1 MKSLLN
7 KQVKIIFYNLLS
19 IILTTMRITLLI
31 LFIFV
36 FQSHAEITH
45 FQETKV
51 SIQLNNVTV
60 EKVLQTIEEISD
72 YCFLYNNNLIDVDR
86 KVNIEA
92 KNKSIYYV
100 LEQLFQKEDVS
111 YETKG
116 LQIILHPKN
125 IKSDKETLNNIK
137 YQDTKKKN
145 ITGNVTDEQGNPIIG
160 ANIVEKGAMNG
171 TTTNVDGH
179 FLLQVED
186 EAVLHISYIGYLMQ
200 NINTAGRTSFN
211 IVLQE
216 DTKALEEVVVVGYGS
231 QRKSSLTAA
240 VTTVNTKELANIPN
254 PNVISSLQGRV
265 SGLTVSEW
273 SGEPGTSPSLQ
284 IRGIGTIDGNTNP
297 LIVVD
302 GVPGGGS
309 LENITAYDIESI
321 SLLKDAS
328 AAAIYGARAA
338 NGVILVITKRGSAST
353 EKPVVEFSSNVG
365 FQTKG
370 SMPKTISAYEY
381 ATLLQEAVV
390 NDGNNPVFD
399 DLDMEMFRTGQINDL
414 HGGDT
419 DWTSLVIKDVAPIY
433 TNHIGVAGNGKI
445 GRYYFAGEYVHQDGL
460 VKKIDKYDRLNL
472 RANIT
477 SDISKNVQL
486 QFSSN
491 YTRTHKTANDM
502 HNVFAQVVRVPPI
515 ARPMYEDGHYGS
527 MIFAKGSY
535 LADILNPYYWVN
547 SYGPKEYNW
556 NNLLTTANI
565 QYKPIEDLVFNA
577 MGSYNLVYSDD
588 QHYYPRGE
596 SWNPVI
602 QAPAQSSENSLN
614 ETWNKSYKYDL
625 QITGNYEKTIRNH
638 YLKLLTGFSIEEY
651 RSEYISANR
660 RNFISETLYELNAG
674 DAATSTNSGS
684 ASHWAFASFFGR
696 LNYSFA
702 EKYLFEFSFR
712 NDGSSRFAP
721 GKQWGF
727 FPSGSVGW
735 NINKE
740 SFMENLD
747 FIDQLKLRGS
757 IGQLGNAEKVNLYLW
772 YSGINNGGYYNFGNS
787 LVVGTRPGSF
797 ANRQLSWETTT
808 TYNIG
813 VDGSYWN
820 GKLNFE
826 MDYWRKN
833 TDDILLT
840 TPISTIIG
848 APSSE
853 ETVNAGKVASHGFD
867 LTIGSRGN
875 ITKDLTYNVR
885 LSLTGWNSWI
895 VDLKNRESQFGS
907 FRPGEDLGNIYGY
920 ECLGIINDEETL
932 AQYKTLVGVDVNYT
946 KLGDLQYKDQ
956 NGDGKIDYKDVVKI
970 GNNNTKNTY
979 GINID
984 LGYKD
989 FDFQAFFQGAFNVD
1003 RTISGEIRTS
1013 FAGYRSPIRNQ
1024 LDRWTEENRN
1034 PNAEYPRIRKDR
1046 SHNWSESDFW
1056 IRNGSYLKL
1065 KTLQIG
1071 YNISKPFLS
1080 KVKIDNLRI
1089 YMSATNLFTIAPDI
1103 PKGFDPQMNVQE
1115 FIYPQLRVYS
1125 IGLNLKF

>member
-1 MKSLLN
+1 MKKKENCCLRPDYFFRS
-7 KQVKIIFYNLLS
+7 VCFI
-19 IILTTMRITLLI
+19 IILLLCGKISAHAETDVTHKISIHMDNNTMKEVFSYIEKNSK
-31 LFIFV
+31 FIFV
-36 FQSHAEITH
+36 YNKSKVDLDK
-45 FQETKV
+45 KV
-51 SIQLNNVTV
+51 SININNQTV
-60 EKVLQTIEEISD
+60 DAILDKMFHETD
-72 YCFLYNNNLIDVDR
+72 
-86 KVNIEA
+86 
-92 KNKSIYYV
+92 
-100 LEQLFQKEDVS
+100 LEYFIRGRQV
-111 YETKG
+111 
-116 LQIILHPKN
+116 IVR
-125 IKSDKETLNNIK
+125 
-137 YQDTKKKN
+137 KKN
-145 ITGNVTDEQGNPIIG
+145 VVEEKEVATGSQQDNTISVRG
-160 ANIVEKGAMNG
+160 IVKDNRGEVLTGVSIAVEGTAMG
-171 TTTNVDGH
+171 TTTDHNGN
-179 FLLQVED
+179 FLIDKVRPDAILKFSYVGYRTEHLPLQ
-186 EAVLHISYIGYLMQ
+186 
-200 NINTAGRTSFN
+200 GRT
-211 IVLQE
+211 
-216 DTKALEEVVVVGYGS
+216 ALSVTLSESYELLNEIVVVGYGS

-254 PNVISSLQGRV
+254 SNVISSLQGRV
-265 SGLTVSEW
+265 SGLTIGEW
-273 SGEPGTSPSLQ
+273 SGEPGTSPNIQ
-284 IRGIGTIDGNTNP
+284 IRGIGTIDGSTSP
-297 LIVVD
+297 LIVID
-302 GVPGGGS
+302 GIPGGGR
-309 LENITAYDIESI
+309 LENIPAYDIESI

-328 AAAIYGARAA
+328 ASAIYGARAA
-338 NGVILVITKRGSAST
+338 NGVILVTTKRGLVST

-370 SMPKTISAYEY
+370 TMPETISAYEY
-381 ATLLQEAVV
+381 AALLQEAVI

-399 DLDMEMFRTGQINDL
+399 DRDMEMFKTGRIDDL
-414 HGGDT
+414 HGGGT
-419 DWTSLVIKDVAPIY
+419 DWTSLVIKEVAPIY

-445 GRYYFAGEYVHQDGL
+445 GRYYFAGEYLYQEGL

-477 SDISKNVQL
+477 SDISENVQL

-491 YTRTHKTANDM
+491 YTRTHKTASDM
-502 HNVFAQVVRVPPI
+502 YNVFAQVVRVPPI
-515 ARPMYEDGHYGS
+515 ARPVYEDGHYGS
-527 MIFAKGSY
+527 MIFAKGNY

-565 QYKPIEDLVFNA
+565 EYKPINDLVFNIL
-577 MGSYNLVYSDD
+577 GSYNLVYSDD

-602 QAPAQSSENSLN
+602 SAPAQSSENSLN
-614 ETWNKSYKYDL
+614 ETWNKSYKYDI
-625 QITGNYEKTIRNH
+625 QATGNYEKTIQKH
-638 YLKLLTGFSIEEY
+638 YFKLLAGFSVEEY
-651 RSEYISANR
+651 RSDYISANR
-660 RNFISETLYELNAG
+660 RNFITDTLYELNAG
-674 DAATSTNSGS
+674 DAATSTNNGS

-702 EKYLFEFSFR
+702 EKYLLELSFR

-727 FPSGSVGW
+727 FPSGSAGW

-740 SFMENLD
+740 NFMENFD
-747 FIDQLKLRGS
+747 FIDLLKLRGS
-757 IGQLGNAEKVNLYLW
+757 VGQLGNAEKVGLYLW
-772 YSGINNGGYYNFGNS
+772 YSGINNGGYYNFDNS

-813 VDGSYWN
+813 TDGSFWN

-826 MDYWRKN
+826 IDYWKKN

-848 APSSE
+848 APSPE

-875 ITKDLTYNVR
+875 FTKDFTYNVR

-907 FRPGEDLGNIYGY
+907 FRPGSDLGSMYGY

-932 AQYKTLVGVDVNYT
+932 AKYKTLVGVDVNYT
-946 KLGDLQYKDQ
+946 NLGDLQYKDQ

-970 GNNNTKNTY
+970 GNSNTKNTY
-979 GINID
+979 GVNID

-1003 RTISGEIRTS
+1003 RSIAGEIRTS

-1034 PNAEYPRIRKDR
+1034 PNAEYPRVRKDR

-1056 IRNGSYLKL
+1056 VRNGAYLKL

-1071 YNISKPFLS
+1071 YHIPKPILS

-1125 IGLNLKF
+1125 IGLNVKF